1 MSFHK
6 VLEGLQAVGELLIK
20 RGSAMGPLV
29 PSLIVLVPGFVIAAW
44 FFRSTAMIK
53 GVPLISVLFVV
64 AALGIV
70 IDYHR
75 RYAFFAKNDPD
86 RLQSEEYRYKTA
98 QMRMIAAKEL
108 PDTMLEEELS
118 LEDPKKNL
126 DSPKPLSEGD
136 ESPTPTDAD
145 EEKTA

>member
-1 MSFHK
+1 
-6 VLEGLQAVGELLIK
+6 
-20 RGSAMGPLV
+20 MGPLV
-29 PSLIVLVPGFVIAAW
+29 PSLIVLVPGFIVAAW

-64 AALGIV
+64 VALGLV

-98 QMRMIAAKEL
+98 RMQMIAAKEL
-108 PDTMLEEELS
+108 GDPIPEKELPDPRENTDALEPS
-118 LEDPKKNL
+118 
-126 DSPKPLSEGD
+126 SEGD
-136 ESPTPTDAD
+136 EPPNPTDTD
-145 EEKTA
+145 EEKSA

>member
-1 MSFHK
+1 MSFHR

-29 PSLIVLVPGFVIAAW
+29 PSLIVLVPGFIVAAW

-53 GVPLISVLFVV
+53 GVPLISVLFVI

-108 PDTMLEEELS
+108 PNPMPAEELS
-118 LEDPKKNL
+118 LEDPRKNS
-126 DSPKPLSEGD
+126 DAPRASSEED
-136 ESPTPTDAD
+136 EPPASTDTD
-145 EEKTA
+145 EEKLS

>member
-1 MSFHK
+1 MSFHR

-29 PSLIVLVPGFVIAAW
+29 PSIIVLVPGFIVAAW
-44 FFRSTAMIK
+44 FFRSTAMVK
-53 GVPLISVLFVV
+53 GVPLISVLFVI

-108 PDTMLEEELS
+108 PNPNAHRGSFRWKTR
-118 LEDPKKNL
+118 KKNL
-126 DSPKPLSEGD
+126 DAPRPSSEED
-136 ESPTPTDAD
+136 EPPASNRYR
-145 EEKTA
+145 

>member
-1 MSFHK
+1 MSFHR

-29 PSLIVLVPGFVIAAW
+29 PSIIVLVPGFIVAAW
-44 FFRSTAMIK
+44 FFRSIAMIK

-108 PDTMLEEELS
+108 PSPMPAEELS
-118 LEDPKKNL
+118 LEDPRKNL
-126 DSPKPLSEGD
+126 DAPRPSSEED
-136 ESPTPTDAD
+136 EPPASTDTD
-145 EEKTA
+145 EEKLS

>member
-1 MSFHK
+1 MSFHR

-29 PSLIVLVPGFVIAAW
+29 PSIIVLVPGFIVAAW

-53 GVPLISVLFVV
+53 GVPLISVLLVI

-70 IDYHR
+70 VDYHR
-75 RYAFFAKNDPD
+75 RHAFFAKNDPD

-108 PDTMLEEELS
+108 PNPMPAEELS
-118 LEDPKKNL
+118 LEDPRKNL
-126 DSPKPLSEGD
+126 DAPRPSSEDD
-136 ESPTPTDAD
+136 EPPVSTDTD
-145 EEKTA
+145 EEKLS

>member
-1 MSFHK
+1 MSFHR

-29 PSLIVLVPGFVIAAW
+29 PSIIVLVPGFIVAAW

-53 GVPLISVLFVV
+53 GVPLISVLFVI

-108 PDTMLEEELS
+108 PNPMPAEELS
-118 LEDPKKNL
+118 LEDPRKNL
-126 DSPKPLSEGD
+126 DAPRPSSEEDEPLAS
-136 ESPTPTDAD
+136 TDTD
-145 EEKTA
+145 EEKLS

>member
-1 MSFHK
+1 
-6 VLEGLQAVGELLIK
+6 
-20 RGSAMGPLV
+20 MGPLV
-29 PSLIVLVPGFVIAAW
+29 PSLIVLVPGFIVAAW

-53 GVPLISVLFVV
+53 GIPLISVLFVV
-64 AALGIV
+64 VALGIV

-86 RLQSEEYRYKTA
+86 RLQSEEYRYKTE

-108 PDTMLEEELS
+108 PDTMLKEELS
-118 LEDPKKNL
+118 LENPKKNL
-126 DSPKPLSEGD
+126 DAPRPSSEED
-136 ESPTPTDAD
+136 EPPTPTDAD

>member
-1 MSFHK
+1 MSFHR

-29 PSLIVLVPGFVIAAW
+29 PSIIVLVPGFIVAAW

-53 GVPLISVLFVV
+53 GVPLISALFVI

-75 RYAFFAKNDPD
+75 RYAFFC
-86 RLQSEEYRYKTA
+86 
-98 QMRMIAAKEL
+98 KERSRQVAVGGI
-108 PDTMLEEELS
+108 PIQ
-118 LEDPKKNL
+118 N
-126 DSPKPLSEGD
+126 GA
-136 ESPTPTDAD
+136 DAD
-145 EEKTA
+145 DRS

>member
-1 MSFHK
+1 MSFHR

-29 PSLIVLVPGFVIAAW
+29 PSIIVLVPGFIVAAW

-53 GVPLISVLFVV
+53 GVPLISVLFVI
-64 AALGIV
+64 AALGVV

-108 PDTMLEEELS
+108 PSPMPTEELS
-118 LEDPKKNL
+118 LEDPEKNL
-126 DSPKPLSEGD
+126 DTPRPSSEGD
-136 ESPTPTDAD
+136 EPPTPTDTD
-145 EEKTA
+145 EEKIA

>member
-1 MSFHK
+1 
-6 VLEGLQAVGELLIK
+6 
-20 RGSAMGPLV
+20 MGPLV
-29 PSLIVLVPGFVIAAW
+29 PSLIVLVPGFIVAAW

-64 AALGIV
+64 VALGIV

-86 RLQSEEYRYKTA
+86 RLQSEEYRYKTE

-108 PDTMLEEELS
+108 PDTMLKEELS
-118 LEDPKKNL
+118 LENPKKNL
-126 DSPKPLSEGD
+126 DAPRPSSEED
-136 ESPTPTDAD
+136 EPPTPTDAD

>member
-1 MSFHK
+1 MSFHR

-29 PSLIVLVPGFVIAAW
+29 PSIIVLVPGFIVAAW
-44 FFRSTAMIK
+44 FFRSIAMIK
-53 GVPLISVLFVV
+53 GVPLISVLFVI

-98 QMRMIAAKEL
+98 QMQMIAAKEL
-108 PDTMLEEELS
+108 PNPIPEDELP
-118 LEDPKKNL
+118 DPKE
-126 DSPKPLSEGD
+126 KPDAPRSSSEGD
-136 ESPTPTDAD
+136 EPPASTDTD
-145 EEKTA
+145 EEKIA

>member
-1 MSFHK
+1 
-6 VLEGLQAVGELLIK
+6 
-20 RGSAMGPLV
+20 MGPLV

-98 QMRMIAAKEL
+98 QMQMIASGELHDSIPEEEL
-108 PDTMLEEELS
+108 PDAKEKPDALEPSSEED
-118 LEDPKKNL
+118 EPP
-126 DSPKPLSEGD
+126 DS
-136 ESPTPTDAD
+136 TDTD
-145 EEKTA
+145 EEKSA

>member
-1 MSFHK
+1 MSFHR

-29 PSLIVLVPGFVIAAW
+29 PSIIVLVPGFIVAAW
-44 FFRSTAMIK
+44 FFRLTAMIK
-53 GVPLISVLFVV
+53 GVPLITVLLVI

-75 RYAFFAKNDPD
+75 RHAFFAKNDPD

-108 PDTMLEEELS
+108 PNPMPAEELS
-118 LEDPKKNL
+118 LEDPRKNL
-126 DSPKPLSEGD
+126 DAPRPSSEDD
-136 ESPTPTDAD
+136 EPPVSTDTD
-145 EEKTA
+145 EEKLS

>member
-1 MSFHK
+1 MSFHR

-29 PSLIVLVPGFVIAAW
+29 PLIIVLVPGFIVAAW
-44 FFRSTAMIK
+44 FFRSIAMIK
-53 GVPLISVLFVV
+53 GVPLISVLFVI

-70 IDYHR
+70 LDYHR

-108 PDTMLEEELS
+108 PNPMPTEELS
-118 LEDPKKNL
+118 LEDPEKNL
-126 DSPKPLSEGD
+126 DAPRPSSEED
-136 ESPTPTDAD
+136 EPPASTDTD
-145 EEKTA
+145 EEKLS